1 MTREGMADDWL
12 DAALAAGAVE
22 HRAAHIDDDGFT
34 QRVMAAMPPAT
45 RTPTWRR
52 KAVVALWA
60 AAGIGAAF
68 VLPGAFVDV
77 AREGFRLLGG
87 HAVSLSGLAA
97 AIAAGAA
104 ATWAATAYAL
114 RD

>member
-1 MTREGMADDWL
+1 MTRETITDDWL
-12 DAALAAGAVE
+12 DAALAADAAE
-22 HRAAHIDDDGFT
+22 HRAAHIDDAGFT
-34 QRVMAAMPPAT
+34 QRVMVAMPPAVQM
-45 RTPTWRR
+45 PAWRG

-60 AAGIGAAF
+60 AAGVAAAF

-87 HAVSLSGLAA
+87 HAVSLSGLGA
-97 AIAAGAA
+97 AIAACAV